1 MAKKKKKTTNREIKI
16 EKKIEELRKE
26 IKEVIKEKSIL
37 DSQRVGK
44 KIDDIIDNEFI
55 DELRGNSNPGVF
67 EKLRNTEEHIKNIK
81 EFNKELKGNGKPSIT
96 QEVRNLKKNIKVI
109 WMIIGLIVIFS
120 LGGSYRG
127 ITIEKIKEKF
137 GIGKNV
143 EIKNVEEEKKEDVE
157 IVGNREI
164 D

>member
-1 MAKKKKKTTNREIKI
+1 MAKKKKTTNREIKI

-67 EKLRNTEEHIKNIK
+67 EKLRNTEENIKNIK
-81 EFNKELKGNGKPSIT
+81 NFNKELKGNGNVGIFEEIRSIKRQIT
-96 QEVRNLKKNIKVI
+96 RMKIIILVI
-109 WMIIGLIVIFS
+109 VVIG
-120 LGGSYRG
+120 LGGSYFG
-127 ITIEKIKEKF
+127 ITGDKIKEKL
-137 GIGKNV
+137 GIGKKV
-143 EIKNVEEEKKEDVE
+143 EIKNVEDGEKENIETTE
-157 IVGNREI
+157 IN
-164 D
+164 

>member
-1 MAKKKKKTTNREIKI
+1 MVRKKKITNREIKI

-55 DELRGNSNPGVF
+55 NELRGNSNPGVF
-67 EKLRNTEEHIKNIK
+67 EKLRNTEENIKNIK
-81 EFNKELKGNGKPSIT
+81 KFNKELKGNGNVGIFEEIRSIKRQIT
-96 QEVRNLKKNIKVI
+96 RIKVI
-109 WMIIGLIVIFS
+109 ILIIIIIG
-120 LGGSYRG
+120 LGGSYFG
-127 ITIEKIKEKF
+127 ITGDKIKEKF
-137 GIGKNV
+137 GIGKKV
-143 EIKNVEEEKKEDVE
+143 EIKNVEEEKKENVE